1 MWDEKLSD
9 LRTKIAKN
17 WDPKRTDDQQSFKSK
32 LSLTRVLILVPDP
45 SASDETGDEEKV
57 KEQLRKVN
65 RGDMPPHLFI
75 YFFSA
80 LFIWVSKN
88 QNYGNPS
95 SQSEQKSTSS
105 LANEDSMQKQANYQK
120 RGETSSHDWF
130 SRLV

>member
-1 MWDEKLSD
+1 
-9 LRTKIAKN
+9 
-17 WDPKRTDDQQSFKSK
+17 
-32 LSLTRVLILVPDP
+32 
-45 SASDETGDEEKV
+45 
-57 KEQLRKVN
+57 
-65 RGDMPPHLFI
+65 MPPYLFI

-120 RGETSSHDWF
+120 RGKRQVTIGFHDWSNAWKEFLEQPQTELEQNQSNPGFF
-130 SRLV
+130 STLGWN

>member
-1 MWDEKLSD
+1 MEEKGPCRRQNYYCS
-9 LRTKIAKN
+9 
-17 WDPKRTDDQQSFKSK
+17 
-32 LSLTRVLILVPDP
+32 VLNFHGD
-45 SASDETGDEEKV
+45 AGDEEKV

-130 SRLV
+130 SRLVFTIGLMYEKSF